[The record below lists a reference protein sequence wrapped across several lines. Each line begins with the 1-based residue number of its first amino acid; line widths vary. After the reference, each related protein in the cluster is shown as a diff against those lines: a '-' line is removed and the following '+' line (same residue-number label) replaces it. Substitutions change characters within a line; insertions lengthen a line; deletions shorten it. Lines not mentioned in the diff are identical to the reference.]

1 MKRLLCIV
9 GSMDAGGAETFLMK
23 IYRNFNREKYQM
35 DFCVAKQEKNF
46 YEDEILSLGGK
57 IHRITPKSKGLIQN
71 FIDIKR
77 IVKKNQ
83 YKYVLRISQHSLS
96 ALELL
101 AAKFGGAKVLV
112 FRSSNTNSGGGKL
125 NLILH
130 YIFRPISNLIVNVKI
145 APSTEAAR
153 YMFGN
158 RIVKR
163 GKFNLIKN
171 GLDVKKFK
179 YSEEARNAIRKEL
192 NAEDKFIIGHVGR
205 FTKQKN
211 HKFLLDIFKIFLSQ
225 NSNSILLLIG
235 KGELEEEIRNYAN
248 KLEIGDNVIFY
259 GVSDKVNKF
268 YSAMDTFVFP
278 SLFEGMPNT
287 IIEAQTSGLECL
299 VSNAITKECNIT
311 GKVKFKSLEDSAED
325 WSNEIK
331 NNNEDR
337 HGAERILYNESYDI
351 NLVVSDFEKV
361 IFGKE

>member
-23 IYRNFNREKYQM
+23 IYRKINKERYQM

-57 IHRITPKSKGLIQN
+57 IHRITPKSKGVIQN

-77 IVKKNQ
+77 IVKENQ

-96 ALELL
+96 SLELL
-101 AAKFGGAKVLV
+101 AAKLGGAKILA

-125 NLILH
+125 NLMLH

-145 APSTEAAR
+145 APSTETAR

-158 RIVKR
+158 RVVKR
-163 GKFNLIKN
+163 GKFKLIKN
-171 GLDVKKFK
+171 GLDVEKFR
-179 YSEEARNAIRKEL
+179 YSEENRETIRKEL
-192 NAEDKFIIGHVGR
+192 KVEDKFIIGHVGR

-211 HKFLLDIFKIFLSQ
+211 HKFLLDIFKMFLLQ
-225 NSNSILLLIG
+225 NSNSMLLLIG
-235 KGELEEEIRNYAN
+235 KGELEKEIEDYARE
-248 KLEIGDNVIFY
+248 LGIRDNVIFY
-259 GVSDKVNKF
+259 GVSNRVNQL
-268 YSAMDTFVFP
+268 YSTMDVFVFP

-287 IIEAQTSGLECL
+287 IIEAQASGLECI
-299 VSNAITKECNIT
+299 VSNTITKECNIT
-311 GKVKFKSLEDSAED
+311 GKVKFKSLNDSVED

-331 NNNEDR
+331 INNQDR
-337 HGAERILYNESYDI
+337 HEAERMLYNESYDI
-351 NLVVSDFEKV
+351 NSVITDFEKV
-361 IFGKE
+361 IFGKD